1 MAIFNFKNKS
11 SYVVSY
17 SEVALN
23 NRVSK
28 YLRLFRSMTFL
39 WRRKLIH
46 RFLAIDKRYCFE
58 LILSGSDLYF
68 QKTNKNILG

>member
-23 NRVSK
+23 NKVSK

-46 RFLAIDKRYCFE
+46 WFLAIDKRYCLE
-58 LILSGSDLYF
+58 LTSSGKDLYSR
-68 QKTNKNILG
+68 KNG